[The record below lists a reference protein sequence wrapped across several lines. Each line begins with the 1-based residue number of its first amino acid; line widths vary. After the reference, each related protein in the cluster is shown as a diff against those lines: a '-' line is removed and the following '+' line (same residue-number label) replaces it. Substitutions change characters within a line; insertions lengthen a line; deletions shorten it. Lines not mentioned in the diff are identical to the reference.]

1 MDTLSAIDTGRN
13 VIKGRQR
20 RVNKGRNPLLLISRS
35 FSRHPHSSARQRPLS
50 RMPTFNPLLSTV
62 RSSPVF
68 RLFAIRPSRL
78 PVLAVVVFVFW
89 TCLRYAAGPEAD
101 EEQGGEWG
109 LRDYVPGLGGKGA
122 AARQDAHLYDFHK
135 YPVNAGGARH
145 HRAADGGA
153 ASFWDDGDD
162 EDVNLGGSGGSGFRP
177 INRAASAHP
186 HGHTG
191 SLEYEPKDGLVR
203 GWEYAVSSSVAKRAN
218 NKKGGKK
225 GAVMSA
231 EETTELILREGKR
244 SEHPIEHLMRVNKER
259 WQGLLRRQS
268 KTLEDAVREYRR
280 RYGRLP
286 PRGFDRWW
294 AYCQEHDV
302 KIVDDYDQ
310 IEHDVEPFFALS
322 PQVFRDRVEALET
335 ADFTY
340 HLQVGPNVETRRS
353 GLRADATR
361 AKQFESLV
369 GPLREW
375 IPQDL
380 QLHVSDHDL
389 GSWIVGA
396 DQRELAI
403 QRIHAAL
410 KDDGTGLNAVK
421 HLSATELK
429 RLENKNRHEMQGW
442 FSACPDDS
450 PARGKDRAMEN
461 RLRELE
467 GLPPLPPPAQPAF
480 VKDVRPGMDWCNV
493 PEVKKLH
500 GTMSFDVT
508 KDTTLRPIFVLS
520 KHQRNNEFLF
530 PAMEAYENSTSKD
543 ALKKHLPWSA
553 KTINKLFWRGS
564 STGDSYSRRK
574 SNPDY
579 DWRKT
584 HRPRLHLMMQAEE
597 GDAEIWLKRGREWA
611 PETWSVK
618 KLNAE
623 YMDVGLMGK
632 PHQCNQA
639 DGTCD
644 EMASEIKFKDK
655 VMPEQAA
662 AYKCETSSQFRGDDL
677 PLTILRAQTSW
688 TSTVMAGARA
698 SIACSCPARSYSR
711 AVSSPSG
718 CRIGLRHGCTMW

>member
-1 MDTLSAIDTGRN
+1 MARELALFWRELDPSLREAF
-13 VIKGRQR
+13 KGWLG
-20 RVNKGRNPLLLISRS
+20 KTLLINKDRAAPQGLDDQG
-35 FSRHPHSSARQRPLS
+35 PHSLS
-50 RMPTFNPLLSTV
+50 PELFKNIPIISPGMPTFNPLLATV
-62 RSSPVF
+62 RSSLASSPVL
-68 RLFAIRPSRL
+68 RLFNIRPSRL
-78 PVLAVVVFVFW
+78 PLLAVVIFAVW
-89 TCLRYAAGPEAD
+89 TCLRYAVGGPSGGGGD
-101 EEQGGEWG
+101 EQGDWG
-109 LRDYVPGLGGKGA
+109 LMGYVGLGGYGGGDEA
-122 AARQDAHLYDFHK
+122 ASKQDAHLYDFHK
-135 YPVNAGGARH
+135 YPVNAGGGRH
-145 HRAADGGA
+145 HRAADSSDGGDS
-153 ASFWDDGDD
+153 SFWDDDD
-162 EDVNLGGSGGSGFRP
+162 DDLMNGATSFTP
-177 INRAASAHP
+177 INRAALRHP

-191 SLEYEPKDGLVR
+191 SLEYDAKDGLVR
-203 GWEYAVSSSVAKRAN
+203 GWEYSVSSSVAKRASSKAAGKSSKSK
-218 NKKGGKK
+218 KKGAAAGA
-225 GAVMSA
+225 AVMSA

-244 SEHPIEHLMRVNKER
+244 SEHPIEHLMRVNKDR

-294 AYCQEHDV
+294 AYCQEHNV

-322 PQVFRDRVEALET
+322 PEIFRARVKDLES
-335 ADFTY
+335 AEFTY
-340 HLQVGPNVETRRS
+340 HLQVGPNVETQRT

-380 QLHVSDHDL
+380 ELHVSDHDL
-389 GSWIVGA
+389 GSWILGA
-396 DQRELAI
+396 DQRDLAVS
-403 QRIHAAL
+403 RIHSAL
-410 KDDGTGLNAVK
+410 REDGTGLNRVRY
-421 HLSATELK
+421 LSPTELK

-442 FSACPDDS
+442 FSACPDNS

-467 GLPPLPPPAQPAF
+467 GLPPLPPPPQPAF
-480 VKDVRPGMDWCNV
+480 IKDVRPGMDWCNV
-493 PEVKKLH
+493 PEVKSLH
-500 GTMSFDVT
+500 GTMSYDVT
-508 KDTTLRPIFVLS
+508 KDSVLRPIFVLS

-530 PAMEAYENSTSKD
+530 PALEAYDNFTTAD
-543 ALKKHLPWSA
+543 AQKKHLPWSA

-579 DWRKT
+579 DWRKS

-618 KLNAE
+618 KLNEE
-623 YMDVGLMGK
+623 YMDVGLAGK
-632 PHQCNQA
+632 PHQCNVA

-644 EMASEIKFKDK
+644 EMASEIKFKEK
-655 VMPEQAA
+655 VTPEQAA
-662 AYKCETSSQFRGDDL
+662 AYKCEFCNWGFQ
-677 PLTILRAQTSW
+677 
-688 TSTVMAGARA
+688 
-698 SIACSCPARSYSR
+698 
-711 AVSSPSG
+711 
-718 CRIGLRHGCTMW
+718 